1 MRRYTCTKKQIFGE
15 WQCTTVRTWLRPET
29 ATMSSLNP
37 ILTDL
42 SSDVTAERY
51 LRDVF
56 MCVLVC

>member
-1 MRRYTCTKKQIFGE
+1 
-15 WQCTTVRTWLRPET
+15 
-29 ATMSSLNP
+29 MSSLNP